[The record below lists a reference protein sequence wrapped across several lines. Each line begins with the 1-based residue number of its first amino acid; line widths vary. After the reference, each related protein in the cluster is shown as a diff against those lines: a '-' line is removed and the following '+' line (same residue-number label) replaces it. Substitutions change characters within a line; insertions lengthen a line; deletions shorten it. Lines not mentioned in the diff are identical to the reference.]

1 MLANP
6 HRSLAIGLQALPRFS
21 AAGDDEGWCN
31 RPGRR
36 HCVGE
41 CVETRLGWWIHERAN
56 IAPRYRVDVVL
67 DDSPAPQ
74 RFNVTLVE
82 CEKTRLVERTWRAQ
96 FARAK
101 RMDWPAQSGEIS
113 LDSAETFDNRHEP

>member
-6 HRSLAIGLQALPRFS
+6 YRSLAIVLMALPRFA
-21 AAGDDEGWCN
+21 AAGDDEGRRN
-31 RPGRR
+31 RHGRR
-36 HCVGE
+36 RCVGE
-41 CVETRLGWWIHERAN
+41 CVKTRLGRWTHERAN
-56 IAPRYRVDVVL
+56 IAARYRIDVVL
-67 DDSPAPQ
+67 EDAPVPQ

-82 CEKTRLVERTWRAQ
+82 CEKTSLVERTWRAQ

-113 LDSAETFDNRHEP
+113 LDSAETFDNRPKP